1 MDGYPSGFN
10 GKEIT
15 VHRRRRLAPG
25 RTGWNPSAV
34 TTIRLYHYSC
44 KIITLSETHFLEQV
58 KQHQGIIFK
67 LVGLYA
73 NDEEEKKDL
82 YQEVLLQAWKGWPN
96 FRNEAKFS
104 TWLYRICLNT
114 IFTQQRK
121 KQRVDHSTP
130 LEAVSAAVQ
139 NNVLIKEDV
148 IRLRQAIRQLPET
161 DRAIISMH
169 LDGYE
174 NTEVAEMLGISGNH
188 VAVKLHR
195 IKQQLGNL
203 LTA

>member
-1 MDGYPSGFN
+1 M
-10 GKEIT
+10 
-15 VHRRRRLAPG
+15 
-25 RTGWNPSAV
+25 
-34 TTIRLYHYSC
+34 
-44 KIITLSETHFLEQV
+44 SEAAFLEQV
-58 KQHQGIIFK
+58 RQNQGIIYK

-73 NDEEEKKDL
+73 NDAEEKKDL
-82 YQEVLLQAWKGWPN
+82 YQEVLLQAWKSWPS

-114 IFTQQRK
+114 IFTQKRK
-121 KQRVDHSTP
+121 PQRVDYKDS
-130 LEAVSAAVQ
+130 LETIAPAIQNSAAQ
-139 NNVLIKEDV
+139 KEDV
-148 IRLRQAIRQLPET
+148 VRLRQAIRQLPET
-161 DRAIISMH
+161 DRAIISMN

-174 NTEVAEMLGISGNH
+174 NAEVAEMLGISNNH

>member
-1 MDGYPSGFN
+1 
-10 GKEIT
+10 
-15 VHRRRRLAPG
+15 
-25 RTGWNPSAV
+25 
-34 TTIRLYHYSC
+34 
-44 KIITLSETHFLEQV
+44 LSEAKFLEQV
-58 KQHQGIIFK
+58 RQNQGIIFK

-73 NDEEEKKDL
+73 NDAEEKKDL
-82 YQEVLLQAWKGWPN
+82 YQEVLLQAWKSWPS

-114 IFTQQRK
+114 IFTQKRK
-121 KQRVDHSTP
+121 PQRVEYPTS
-130 LEAVSAAVQ
+130 LETISPAVQ
-139 NNVLIKEDV
+139 NSFAQQEDV
-148 IRLRQAIRQLPET
+148 ARLRLAIRQLSET
-161 DRAIISMH
+161 DRAIISMN

-174 NTEVAEMLGISGNH
+174 NSEVAEMLGISNNH

>member
-1 MDGYPSGFN
+1 M
-10 GKEIT
+10 
-15 VHRRRRLAPG
+15 
-25 RTGWNPSAV
+25 
-34 TTIRLYHYSC
+34 
-44 KIITLSETHFLEQV
+44 SEAAFLQQV
-58 KQHQGIIFK
+58 RENQGIIYK

-73 NDEEEKKDL
+73 HDAEEKKDL
-82 YQEVLLQAWKGWPN
+82 YQEVLLQAWKSWPS
-96 FRNEAKFS
+96 FRQEAKFS

-114 IFTQQRK
+114 IFTQKRK
-121 KQRVDHSTP
+121 PRRLDYKES
-130 LEAVSAAVQ
+130 LEDVAAAVQ
-139 NNVLIKEDV
+139 NSVVQNEDV
-148 IRLRQAIRQLPET
+148 VRLRLAVRQLPET

-174 NTEVAEMLGISGNH
+174 NAEIAEMLGISNNH